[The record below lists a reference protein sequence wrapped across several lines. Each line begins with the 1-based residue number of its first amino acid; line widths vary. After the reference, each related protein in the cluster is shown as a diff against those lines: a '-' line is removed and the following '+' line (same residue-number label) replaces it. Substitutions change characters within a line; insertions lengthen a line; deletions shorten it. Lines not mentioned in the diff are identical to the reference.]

1 MSQVYVPTCL
11 DEVFPLL
18 KESPTVKLMAGG
30 TDLLV
35 RLRDAGLDGKPPLVL
50 LQNIEGLADID
61 LDKGV
66 LCIGSGASFSAIM
79 AHPLVRKHAPLLA
92 KAVGT
97 IGGPA
102 IRNMGTLGGNIVTA
116 SPAGDSL
123 PPLYAMD
130 ARVELVSSRGARTIP
145 IVEFIGGPGKT
156 DIQKDEILTQI
167 RIPVDQG
174 FQSQCFEKVGLRRSL
189 AIAVASFCGRLKFAQ
204 DGTVAKVCFAWGSV
218 APTVA
223 GSPEAAAA
231 ITGRRLNRDS
241 ITKSV
246 AAATASLS
254 PIDDIRASAHYRRTV
269 AGGLLKRFLE
279 SAEVDFYPDVS
290 NNSSDM

>member
-11 DEVFPLL
+11 DEVFPILN
-18 KESPTVKLMAGG
+18 ESPTVRLMAGG

-35 RLRDAGLDGKPPLVL
+35 RLRDAGPDRKPPLVL
-50 LQNIEGLADID
+50 LQNITGLAEIG
-61 LDKGV
+61 LDAGD
-66 LCIGSGASFSAIM
+66 LCIGSGVTFAAIM
-79 AHPLVRKHAPLLA
+79 AHPLVRDHAPLLA

-145 IVEFIGGPGKT
+145 IVEFICAPGKT
-156 DIQKDEILTQI
+156 DIRQDEILTQI
-167 RIPVDQG
+167 RIPLDHG

-204 DGTVAKVCFAWGSV
+204 DGTVAKACFAWGSV

-223 GSPEAAAA
+223 GAPEAVAA
-231 ITGRRLNRDS
+231 IMGRRLNTDTIR
-241 ITKSV
+241 KSV

-279 SAEVDFYPDVS
+279 NAEVDFYPDLS
-290 NNSSDM
+290 NNSGNI

>member
-1 MSQVYVPTCL
+1 MSQVYTPSYLHECFSIL
-11 DEVFPLL
+11 NEYP
-18 KESPTVKLMAGG
+18 EARLMAGG

-35 RLRDAGLDGKPPLVL
+35 RLRHAGAAVKPPLIL
-50 LQNIEGLADID
+50 LNNIPGLADIR
-61 LDKGV
+61 LDTGD

-79 AHPLVRKHAPLLA
+79 AHPLVQNHAQLLA

-102 IRNMGTLGGNIVTA
+102 IRNMGTLGGNIITA

-130 ARVELVSSRGARTIP
+130 ARLVLDSSAGTRIIP
-145 IVEFIGGPGKT
+145 IVRFIGGPGKT

-167 RIPVDQG
+167 RIPLGDDV
-174 FQSQCFEKVGLRRSL
+174 FQAQCFEKVGLRRSL
-189 AIAVASFCGRLKFAQ
+189 AIAVTSFCGRLMFAK
-204 DGTVAKVCFAWGSV
+204 DGTVVRARFTWGSV
-218 APTVA
+218 APTVV
-223 GSPEAAAA
+223 GSPEAETAV
-231 ITGRRLNRDS
+231 TGSRLDPET
-241 ITKSV
+241 IKISV

-269 AGGLLKRFLE
+269 AGNLLRRFLE
-279 SAEVDFYPDVS
+279 NAGAT
-290 NNSSDM
+290 NNT

>member
-1 MSQVYVPTCL
+1 
-11 DEVFPLL
+11 
-18 KESPTVKLMAGG
+18 MAGG

-35 RLRDAGLDGKPPLVL
+35 RLRHAGAAVKPPLIL
-50 LQNIEGLADID
+50 LDKIPGLADIR
-61 LDKGV
+61 LDTGD

-79 AHPLVRKHAPLLA
+79 AHRLVQDHAPLLA

-130 ARVELVSSRGARTIP
+130 ARVVLVSAAGTRTIP
-145 IVEFIGGPGKT
+145 IARFITGPGKT
-156 DIQKDEILTQI
+156 DIQNDEILTEI
-167 RIPVDQG
+167 RIPVDDD
-174 FQSQCFEKVGLRRSL
+174 FQAQCFEKVGLRRSL
-189 AIAVASFCGRLKFAQ
+189 AIAVASFCGRLTFAE
-204 DGTVAKVCFAWGSV
+204 DGTVAAARFAWGSV

-223 GSPEAAAA
+223 GSPEAEASV
-231 ITGRRLNRDS
+231 TGRRLDTDS
-241 ITKSV
+241 INKSV
-246 AAATASLS
+246 AAATASLA

-269 AGGLLKRFLE
+269 AGNLLRRFLE
-279 SAEVDFYPDVS
+279 NAGAK
-290 NNSSDM
+290 NNA